1 MKRIKVLKA
10 YFITWLFIFYVVYA
24 NLELLSTFFMATVVF
39 SSAILGLL
47 AVGTLYQIISGYDIM
62 MLGGTF
68 GALAYKK
75 TGYEFYLRR
84 IDAILPAN
92 IAYMLQSRK
101 TQQKMLFTQEES
113 RSIIDWLEG
122 KFQKQKVYINFF
134 INTSMMIGLL
144 GTFVGLVEAIDH
156 MGQIIIGLNDD
167 VDIKQIMRDFSGP
180 ISGMAI
186 GFGASLFGVVGAVI
200 LGINGY
206 ILFKY
211 QDALISGI
219 EDWLKDRI
227 IETASNTPSEA
238 INGAPSDL
246 PGQRKSFMDLFI
258 EQMGF
263 LSTEISKLS
272 QTSSNTQMMTD
283 SLVAIKSLF
292 ESNQQ
297 SVQQLI
303 RTNEQTNSKLSEILD
318 GMLENQKNIIDI
330 SMQEKTVLQGIFEKH
345 GNLLTSG
352 TAELERLNSNSDKIQ
367 LKLNDTVSALTAIKE
382 IQTDG
387 FSQMQ
392 SSGNSINSTI
402 GKLQERLAKDGN
414 ELREIS
420 STQKNGINEIV
431 SLRDDLLGVLT
442 QIDGGITGQTA
453 AIKNLSKHEDRDM
466 GAIQKEQDAIIKEL
480 SKLNNA
486 ATTFVSTSKNLE
498 ERVSK
503 TEDGMNQI
511 ADTLKNIEKAIT
523 KMATH
528 SPNQK
533 QTKQKNHKEKSFF
546 SSLFSKE

>member
-101 TQQKMLFTQEES
+101 SQQKMLFTQEES

-206 ILFKY
+206 ILFRY
-211 QDALISGI
+211 QDTLISGI

-227 IETASNTPSEA
+227 IETVSSSPSEA
-238 INGAPSDL
+238 VTQAPSEL

-258 EQMGF
+258 EQMGM
-263 LSTEISKLS
+263 LSSEISKLS
-272 QTSSNTQMMTD
+272 NSSQNTQTMTD

-292 ESNQQ
+292 ESNQEY
-297 SVQQLI
+297 VQTLI
-303 RTNEQTNSKLSEILD
+303 KTNEQANSKLSDILD
-318 GMLENQKNIIDI
+318 GILQTQKNIVDI
-330 SMQEKTVLQGIFEKH
+330 SAQERGVLQGIFEKH
-345 GNLLTSG
+345 GGLLESG
-352 TAELERLNSNSDKIQ
+352 TTELEKLNANSDKIQ
-367 LKLNDTVSALTAIKE
+367 LRLDNAVSSLAQIRELHANGLLQIK
-382 IQTDG
+382 
-387 FSQMQ
+387 
-392 SSGNSINSTI
+392 SSGTQIVSSLE
-402 GKLQERLAKDGN
+402 KLEERLAKEGA
-414 ELREIS
+414 ELHGIA
-420 STQKNGINEIV
+420 STQKSGINEIV
-431 SLRDDLLGVLT
+431 SLRDDVIGVLT
-442 QIDGGITGQTA
+442 QIDAGVTGQSI
-453 AIKNLSKHEDRDM
+453 AIKNLSKHEERDINT
-466 GAIQKEQDAIIKEL
+466 IQKDQDAIIKEL
-480 SKLNNA
+480 SKLNDTA
-486 ATTFVSTSKNLE
+486 KMFASSSKNLE
-498 ERVSK
+498 ERVAK
-503 TEDGMNQI
+503 TEEGINHI
-511 ADTLKNIEKAIT
+511 TDTLKNIEKAIT
-523 KMATH
+523 KIADH
-528 SPNQK
+528 NPKQK
-533 QTKQKNHKEKSFF
+533 QTKQKNQKDKSFF
-546 SSLFSKE
+546 GSLFSKE